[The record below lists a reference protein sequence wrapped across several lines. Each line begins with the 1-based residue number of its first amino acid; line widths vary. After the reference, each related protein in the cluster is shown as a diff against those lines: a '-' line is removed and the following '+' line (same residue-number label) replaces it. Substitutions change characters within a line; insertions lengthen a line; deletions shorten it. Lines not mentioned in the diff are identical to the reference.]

1 MEEDIIMIKENIESL
16 NGLFKELEN
25 NINNDSV
32 SSREFDYVYCQIARL
47 IAAWIEYAIKTEN
60 DFNDGYEL
68 NKGLII
74 GLFVR
79 LFKILVNIDKLIY
92 KDSMSYDIAM
102 QLNRKTIELCAIAQY
117 LLKYKD
123 DEELI
128 EKYKYKSLIGE
139 KNFYDRVVND
149 MNGAND
155 EVVFIQ
161 KRVLQSID
169 EKFNKLN
176 IDKSKSVK
184 KFPNIETVFSE
195 TGHKALYDIA
205 YRVVSHSIHADAM
218 STITCDL
225 VFKNE
230 NNKFF
235 PKFEHNQYDLRQ
247 YNPTLKFIL
256 YALKDLIQTYE
267 FSFDKNIFIKE
278 EEIILYFI
286 VKLEK
291 LHEEYLNKKQ

>member
-16 NGLFKELEN
+16 NGLFKEVEN

-47 IAAWIEYAIKTEN
+47 IAAWIEYAIKSEN

-102 QLNRKTIELCAIAQY
+102 QLGRKTIELCATAQY

-128 EKYKYKSLIGE
+128 EKYKYKSIIGE

-149 MNGAND
+149 MNGTND
-155 EVVFIQ
+155 EAVFIQ
-161 KRVLQSID
+161 KRVIQSID

-176 IDKSKSVK
+176 IDKSKSIK
-184 KFPNIETVFSE
+184 KFPNIETVFAK

-205 YRVVSHSIHADAM
+205 YRVVSHSIYADAM
-218 STITCDL
+218 ATVTDDL
-225 VFKNE
+225 LYEKE
-230 NNKFF
+230 NKKFF
-235 PKFEHNQYDLRQ
+235 LKFEQNQYDLRQ
-247 YNPTLKFIL
+247 YNPTLIIIL
-256 YALKDLIQTYE
+256 YALKDFIQTYE
-267 FSFDKNIFIKE
+267 FSFDKNIFIRE
-278 EEIILYFI
+278 GEIILNFI
-286 VKLEK
+286 EKLEK